1 MTVTVDGNTL
11 TCAQG
16 KFRHI
21 LKKIWRAKVQNNR
34 LKTVSRK
41 PTTRLR
47 MTHFKL
53 PRQAFT
59 RDSLKLPMLARA
71 LSSPLFMITS
81 YTSQTQATARA
92 SYSRSRLT
100 DHSVMSTSA
109 RHSPRIRSMSKS
121 DWRKPSQKKL
131 TFSCASKTIQRRVMW
146 RAVSCHLVQLVISD
160 LSIASSTS
168 TLSSKTWA
176 FADRFLTS
184 LDHTSHMNQI
194 SKSST
199 SPKTTS
205 GSSLQQTDCGIQC
218 QGKKLRN

>member
-1 MTVTVDGNTL
+1 MTVTVDGNTQ

-41 PTTRLR
+41 PMTRLR
-47 MTHFKL
+47 TMHFKL

-92 SYSRSRLT
+92 FYSRSRLT

-121 DWRKPSQKKL
+121 DLRKPSQKKL

-168 TLSSKTWA
+168 TLSRKKWA
-176 FADRFLTS
+176 FGDPYLTLLDRTL
-184 LDHTSHMNQI
+184 HMNLI
-194 SKSST
+194 SKFSN
-199 SPKTTS
+199 SPKMIN
-205 GSSLQQTDCGIQC
+205 GSSLQQMDYGILF
-218 QGKKLRN
+218 QGKKLQN